1 MPQTIC
7 EEGVLLFWCNRNII
21 FVSFGMIIIFGDW
34 PVESFLFPLDDMLEG
49 RAHLERAIGDEAI
62 FVSESPHGLL
72 VNISAGE
79 SQIRKIFFD
88 WSIRI

>member
-1 MPQTIC
+1 
-7 EEGVLLFWCNRNII
+7 
-21 FVSFGMIIIFGDW
+21 
-34 PVESFLFPLDDMLEG
+34 MLEG
-49 RAHLERAIGDEAI
+49 RAHLERTIGDEAI